1 MYDSEEQKSVQS
13 TIFTGIDLQSTSA
26 AQDPIGRMSSGSIGY
41 AVAALGNRLEGSFKV
56 HQCVRKK
63 RISITLKLV

>member
-1 MYDSEEQKSVQS
+1 MYDSEERKSVQS

-41 AVAALGNRLEGSFKV
+41 AVAALGNRNDPTALTDRSKCTNV
-56 HQCVRKK
+56 
-63 RISITLKLV
+63 